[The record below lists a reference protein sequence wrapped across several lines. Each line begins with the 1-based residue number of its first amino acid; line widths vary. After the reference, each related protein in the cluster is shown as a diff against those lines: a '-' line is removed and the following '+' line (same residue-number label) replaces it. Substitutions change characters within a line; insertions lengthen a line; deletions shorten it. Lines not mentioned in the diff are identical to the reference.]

1 MSCQTSIN
9 TNTGSEGFLESITRL
24 KVLIIG
30 DVMIDSYLWGK
41 VDRISPEAPVP
52 VVLVNHRDKRLGGA
66 ANVAL
71 NVQSLGATPI
81 LCSVIGADREGKE
94 FLGLLSQNGLSTEGI
109 VISESR
115 ITTIK
120 HRVMS
125 GSHHLIRLDAE
136 QDSLLEDKENEAIK
150 EKLFSLLPQVDVVIF
165 EDYDKGVLSE
175 GLIREVVDL
184 CNERGIPT
192 VVDPKKRNFLSYKN
206 VSLFKPNKKELKEGL
221 KLDSGLN
228 APDELKVAVA
238 QLRKVLHPELILI
251 TLSDQGVYVESEEEY
266 CHIPAHKR
274 EISDV
279 SGAGDTVISVA
290 AICYAL
296 GFSPDRIAAI
306 ANLAGGIVCEYVG
319 VVPIDKNVLLK
330 EILRL
335 NLLSDVAGVAE

>member
-1 MSCQTSIN
+1 MSCQTSIK
-9 TNTGSEGFLESITRL
+9 TSPGAEGFLESIARL
-24 KVLIIG
+24 RVLIIG

-52 VVLVNHRDKRLGGA
+52 VVLVGHRDKRLGGA

-81 LCSVIGADREGKE
+81 LCSVIGSDREGKE
-94 FLGLLSQNGLSTEGI
+94 FLDLLDKNGLSPEGI
-109 VISESR
+109 VVSESR
-115 ITTIK
+115 VTTIK

-136 QDSLLEDKENEAIK
+136 QDSNLDEIEGKAIR
-150 EKLFSLLPQVDVVIF
+150 EKLFRLLPDVDVVIF
-165 EDYDKGVLSE
+165 EDYDKGVLNE
-175 GLIREVVDL
+175 RLIHDVVDF
-184 CNERGIPT
+184 CNARKIPT
-192 VVDPKKRNFLSYKN
+192 IVDPKKRNFLAYRN

-228 APDELKVAVA
+228 DLDELKTAVA
-238 QLRKVLHPELILI
+238 KLRSVLSPELILI
-251 TLSDQGVYVESEEEY
+251 TLSDQGVYVETQKEY
-266 CHIPAHKR
+266 CHIAAHKR

-290 AICYAL
+290 AVCYACGL
-296 GFSPDRIAAI
+296 SPERIAAI

-319 VVPIDKNVLLK
+319 VVPIDK
-330 EILRL
+330 EILVKEMIRL
-335 NLLSDVAGVAE
+335 NLVPEATGDVR